1 VSYKAYPAGV
11 ISLKGAIPDCI
22 SATLSITDE
31 NQSGKN
37 FDIEIF
43 ASIPIIGRKKGP
55 VLQDMGTTRERKRSV
70 QVDAIVRA
78 SQRTPLNEAVKDACR
93 VEALK
98 YAPVGSPIFKSN
110 FSSNWE
116 MTTGHCSVNLEWTYE
131 A

>member
-1 VSYKAYPAGV
+1 
-11 ISLKGAIPDCI
+11 
-22 SATLSITDE
+22 
-31 NQSGKN
+31 
-37 FDIEIF
+37 
-43 ASIPIIGRKKGP
+43 
-55 VLQDMGTTRERKRSV
+55 MGTTRERKRSV

-93 VEALK
+93 AEALK
-98 YAPVGSPIFKSN
+98 YAPAGSPIFKSN